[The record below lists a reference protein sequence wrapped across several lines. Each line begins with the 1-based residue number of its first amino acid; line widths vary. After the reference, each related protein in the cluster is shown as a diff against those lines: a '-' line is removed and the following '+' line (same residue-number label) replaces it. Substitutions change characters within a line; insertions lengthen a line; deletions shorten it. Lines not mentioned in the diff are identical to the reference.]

1 VNNQKKGNNL
11 MTINFEYEATEQLNF
26 DYELLLKKVVEECLD
41 YEECPYESEVSILFT
56 NDLDI
61 QQINQE
67 FRGIDAATDVLSFPS
82 IEYETA
88 GDFSMLEASI
98 VDCFHPETGELLL
111 GDIVISVDR
120 AKLQAKEFDHTL
132 EREIAFLTA
141 HSMFHLMG
149 YDHMEED
156 ERILMEAKQKD
167 ILNKLQI
174 LR

>member
-1 VNNQKKGNNL
+1 
-11 MTINFEYEATEQLNF
+11 MTFNFEYEAKQQLDF
-26 DYELLLKKVVEECLD
+26 DYEELIKRVVEACLD
-41 YEECPYESEVSILFT
+41 YEACPYETEVNILFT
-56 NDLDI
+56 NDEEI

-67 FRGIDAATDVLSFPS
+67 FRQIDAATDVLSFPS
-82 IEYETA
+82 IEYETP
-88 GDFSMLEASI
+88 GDFTMLEENV
-98 VDCFHPETGELLL
+98 VDWFHPETGELLL

-120 AKLQAKEFDHTL
+120 AKLQAMEYGHSL

-156 ERILMEAKQKD
+156 ERIRMEEKQKNVLD
-167 ILNKLQI
+167 KLQI